1 MSRSEDRNYF
11 IVKHGLDAFTA
22 LPGFIWRTGLSRRKI
37 PRGFRQVGVGDRWIE
52 FAYMVDEENY
62 EPCSLVT
69 GFYECVKEKWYGDVP
84 VDRMP
89 REFNKWDEKAWMIEG
104 KTFGK
109 QPGCPVTVPS
119 INDMLWEFRQ
129 KKVVGRTALIRI
141 SREEFDHIRDET
153 FRLELDPRKI
163 PLLEREPVCEQEVLS
178 VVVAGHDK
186 PLGIDKI
193 LEVQTRF
200 PDMLVEIDGEQI
212 WLELEV
218 RSLDFSSHAHI
229 EQLRRIS
236 KGKFK
241 GKREA
246 KRVDKDDTRKVAI
259 LCWVDNDKN
268 HELKKSVRGLHIFE
282 LQSLLRTGGR
292 IRFS

>member
-141 SREEFDHIRDET
+141 SREELTIFVTRRSGSNWIPARYPYSNGSLFVNRRSCLLLLRDMT
-153 FRLELDPRKI
+153 SRLESTKSLKCKHAFQTCSSKLTASRYGLNLRCAAWIFRVMRTSSSLEGYRKVSSRAREKPNGSI
-163 PLLEREPVCEQEVLS
+163 KTILERWRSS
-178 VVVAGHDK
+178 VG
-186 PLGIDKI
+186 LIT
-193 LEVQTRF
+193 TRT
-200 PDMLVEIDGEQI
+200 M
-212 WLELEV
+212 
-218 RSLDFSSHAHI
+218 
-229 EQLRRIS
+229 
-236 KGKFK
+236 
-241 GKREA
+241 
-246 KRVDKDDTRKVAI
+246 
-259 LCWVDNDKN
+259 N
-268 HELKKSVRGLHIFE
+268 
-282 LQSLLRTGGR
+282 
-292 IRFS
+292 